1 MKIKEKWPEIKDR
14 LINAL
19 KFNILVLTMIMGIWF
34 ILAILWFSIGLP
46 QTTWAMWILFALSV
60 IAEWFYIKW
69 VSN

>member
-1 MKIKEKWPEIKDR
+1 MKIKEKWPKIKDR

-60 IAEWFYIKW
+60 IAEWLYIKW

>member
-1 MKIKEKWPEIKDR
+1 MKIKEKWPKIKDR

-19 KFNILVLTMIMGIWF
+19 KFNILVLTMIMGIWL

-46 QTTWAMWILFALSV
+46 QATWAMWILFALSV